1 MLPAVAFAAAF
12 TAGTDCAKLL
22 DNQAVVFGDMSDGDE
37 KLVTISG
44 TTLKIDPW
52 DNKQTW
58 HIVAPLGADCSALVN
73 FSVPGKP
80 NPPPVPLKASLG
92 TFEYPSS
99 GVEGAAANKRATILF
114 TDPSGTMAEPY
125 YPLDAWVAAAYT
137 S

>member
-1 MLPAVAFAAAF
+1 MCARPLPFLKGPCSCADGP
-12 TAGTDCAKLL
+12 AGHLSW
-22 DNQAVVFGDMSDGDE
+22 Q
-37 KLVTISG
+37 
-44 TTLKIDPW
+44 
-52 DNKQTW
+52 
-58 HIVAPLGADCSALVN
+58 

-125 YPLDAWVAAAYT
+125 YPLDAWVAAAT

>member
-1 MLPAVAFAAAF
+1 MCARPLPFLKGPCSCADGP
-12 TAGTDCAKLL
+12 AGHLSW
-22 DNQAVVFGDMSDGDE
+22 Q
-37 KLVTISG
+37 
-44 TTLKIDPW
+44 
-52 DNKQTW
+52 
-58 HIVAPLGADCSALVN
+58 

-125 YPLDAWVAAAYT
+125 YPLDAWVAAAR

>member
-1 MLPAVAFAAAF
+1 M
-12 TAGTDCAKLL
+12 
-22 DNQAVVFGDMSDGDE
+22 
-37 KLVTISG
+37 
-44 TTLKIDPW
+44 
-52 DNKQTW
+52 
-58 HIVAPLGADCSALVN
+58 
-73 FSVPGKP
+73 PGKP

-125 YPLDAWVAAAYT
+125 YPLDAWVAAAF